1 MKKKR
6 VWESNKDHESNISK
20 YRVAM
25 GYTVCDLAKEIGCD
39 QGKLSGLI
47 NGMVLPYYI
56 SKGKSGQ
63 IKPYVKKLCDTLMV
77 PIDELFPRYYCDI
90 ERNAAKELLACQHEG
105 VTVANRENHENI
117 DVLLDLEPMIN
128 ALPKR
133 LRTIVYKRFWLGETW
148 EEIGS
153 HYGVCKARAAQ
164 LGNSAIRKLRNNF
177 CKQHI

>member
-6 VWESNKDHESNISK
+6 VWESKKDHESNISK

-25 GYTVCDLAKEIGCD
+25 GYTVHDLAKEIGCRQID
-39 QGKLSGLI
+39 LSNLI
-47 NGMVLPYYI
+47 NWMALPYYI
-56 SKGKSGQ
+56 RKGVSGQ
-63 IKPYVKKLCDTLMV
+63 IKPYVTKLCEVLMV
-77 PIDELFPRYYCDI
+77 PIDELFPRYYCDM
-90 ERNAAKELLACQHEG
+90 ERNAAKDLLECQHEG
-105 VTVANRENHENI
+105 VTVANRENHEQADI
-117 DVLLDLEPMIN
+117 RIDLEPMIN

-164 LGNSAIRKLRNNF
+164 LGNAAIRKLRNNF
-177 CKQHI
+177 YKQHI